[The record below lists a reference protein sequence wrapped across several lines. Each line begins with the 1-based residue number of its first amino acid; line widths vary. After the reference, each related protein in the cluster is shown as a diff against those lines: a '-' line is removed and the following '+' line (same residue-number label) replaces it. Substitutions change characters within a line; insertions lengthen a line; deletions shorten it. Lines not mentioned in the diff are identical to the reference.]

1 MCIRDSP
8 RDLFESELFGYM
20 GGAFT
25 GALSGGKP
33 GYFEQADGGT
43 IFLDEIGEIP
53 MSAQVK
59 LLYAIQ
65 NKRFY
70 RVGATKPTNVDVR
83 ILSATNQD
91 LWKAVREGR
100 FREDLYYR
108 INVFSLRI
116 PPLRERISDL
126 YLLSRSL
133 TESVCAQYGIPPTK
147 LSGSAVE
154 KLLQHTWPGNIR
166 ELGNVI
172 ERAVAVCE
180 SSIIGPEE
188 IELSPVGARPTE
200 AAPVLSGPLKAQLEY
215 AEEQALL
222 RALAAAEGDKR
233 RAMELLEMKKS
244 SFYERLQHYGIK

>member
-1 MCIRDSP
+1 M
-8 RDLFESELFGYM
+8 SELFGYV

-133 TESVCAQYGIPPTK
+133 TESVCAQYGIPPKK

-188 IELSPVGARPTE
+188 IELPRGRASGGSRPPSSPAR
-200 AAPVLSGPLKAQLEY
+200 
-215 AEEQALL
+215 
-222 RALAAAEGDKR
+222 
-233 RAMELLEMKKS
+233 
-244 SFYERLQHYGIK
+244 